1 MAANETPL
9 SRIARQH
16 AIGLE
21 DDAADALAFILEHS
35 EDARNA
41 FANFL
46 IPMTDRAVK
55 RMVDDGWAN
64 TDGLLVGAG
73 HSYRVR
79 YLQLAGAYACFG
91 VHYDEARRSNR
102 PLWLAFGNYGNDPGQ
117 VTTEQVRNR
126 LASLAPSDPMQLE
139 SFNGAFCVPID
150 LLPGGDDEATLSAIV
165 AQLTDIACLID
176 PHIPTYHK
184 DTPNA

>member
-1 MAANETPL
+1 MMADNETPL
-9 SRIARQH
+9 SRTARQH
-16 AIGLE
+16 VIGLE
-21 DDAADALAFILEHS
+21 DGAADALAFILEHS

-55 RMVDDGWAN
+55 QMVNDGWAN

-73 HSYRVR
+73 HNYRVR

-102 PLWLAFGNYGNDPGQ
+102 PLWLVFGDFGGNNPGQ
-117 VTTEQVRNR
+117 VTTEQVRQI
-126 LASLAPSDPMQLE
+126 LASLVPSESVKLE
-139 SFNGAFCVPID
+139 GFGDAICIPID
-150 LLPGGDDEATLSAIV
+150 LLPGGDNAIV
-165 AQLTDIACLID
+165 AQLTDIARLID
-176 PHIPTYHK
+176 PDGPTYK
-184 DTPNA
+184 DAPDA

>member
-1 MAANETPL
+1 MAANETSL

-21 DDAADALAFILEHS
+21 DGTADALAFTLEHS
-35 EDARNA
+35 EDARSA

-55 RMVDDGWAN
+55 RMEEDGWAN

-79 YLQLAGAYACFG
+79 YMQLAGAYACFG

-102 PLWLAFGNYGNDPGQ
+102 PLWLVFGDFGGNNPGL
-117 VTTEQVRNR
+117 VTTEQVRQC
-126 LASLAPSDPMQLE
+126 LASLASSEPVKLE
-139 SFNGAFCVPID
+139 GFGGAFCIPID
-150 LLPGGDDEATLSAIV
+150 LLPGGDNAIV
-165 AQLTDIACLID
+165 AQLTDIARLID
-176 PHIPTYHK
+176 PDGPAHK
-184 DTPNA
+184 DVPDA

>member
-9 SRIARQH
+9 SRTARQH

-21 DDAADALAFILEHS
+21 DGATDALAFTLEHS
-35 EDARNA
+35 EDARSA
-41 FANFL
+41 FANYL

-55 RMVDDGWAN
+55 QMVGDGWAN
-64 TDGLLVGAG
+64 TDGLLVGTG
-73 HSYRVR
+73 EHYRVR

-126 LASLAPSDPMQLE
+126 LASLASSEPVKLE
-139 SFNGAFCVPID
+139 GFGGAFCIPIN
-150 LLPGGDDEATLSAIV
+150 LLPGGDNAIV
-165 AQLTDIACLID
+165 AQLTDIARLID
-176 PHIPTYHK
+176 PDGPTYK
-184 DTPNA
+184 DAPDA